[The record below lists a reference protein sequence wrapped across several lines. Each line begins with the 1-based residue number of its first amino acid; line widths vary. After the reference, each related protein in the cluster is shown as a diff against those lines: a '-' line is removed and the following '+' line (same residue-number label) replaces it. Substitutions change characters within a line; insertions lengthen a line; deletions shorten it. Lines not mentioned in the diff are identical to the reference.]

1 MSLMDRLRK
10 AADMREA
17 PKMEPPMS
25 EPDQDKPDLIDYLE
39 SLPEVEVPYTPF
51 KEDEVIEAPQRSKAE
66 KLADEIRL
74 RTREEELV
82 SLAQLRS
89 VCDNADELLEE
100 MKSLKSCADISGIQG
115 DQDTYYYSD
124 TYMTDNYAKIAMLVL
139 ERNWPKTIAEMV
151 RFNCK
156 TYPCSTPYE
165 YFMRPPYL
173 MTKPQLMR
181 ALDQVF
187 RNEAYKDIVSVNAS
201 NGAPYLYSTEYFT
214 ERYGKALAD
223 LGEDDSQ

>member
-10 AADMREA
+10 AAGAKEA
-17 PKMEPPMS
+17 PKSEPPKP
-25 EPDQDKPDLIDYLE
+25 EEAVEKPDLIEYLE

-51 KEDEVIEAPQRSKAE
+51 EEDPVIEARERSEAE
-66 KLADEIRL
+66 LLACEIRL
-74 RTREEELV
+74 CTREEELI
-82 SLAQLRS
+82 SLSQLRS
-89 VCDNADELLEE
+89 LYENADVLLEE
-100 MKSLKSCADISGIQG
+100 MKGLETCADIFSIQG
-115 DQDTYYYSD
+115 NKDVYYYCT

-139 ERNWPKTIAEMV
+139 EKDWPRTIAEMV

-223 LGEDDSQ
+223 YGEDDTQ

>member
-10 AADMREA
+10 AAGMQEA
-17 PKMEPPMS
+17 PKAEPPMPEA
-25 EPDQDKPDLIDYLE
+25 EPDKPDLIDYLE

-51 KEDEVIEAPQRSKAE
+51 EEDKEIDAPKRSAAE
-66 KLADEIRL
+66 MLACEIRL
-74 RTREEELV
+74 CTRGEELV
-82 SLAQLRS
+82 SLTQLRS
-89 VCDNADELLEE
+89 ACENADELLEE
-100 MKSLKSCADISGIQG
+100 MKDLASCADISAIQG
-115 DQDTYYYSD
+115 DKDVYYYCT

-139 ERNWPKTIAEMV
+139 EKDWPRTIAEMV

-173 MTKPQLMR
+173 LTKPQLMR

-223 LGEDDSQ
+223 LGEDDTQ